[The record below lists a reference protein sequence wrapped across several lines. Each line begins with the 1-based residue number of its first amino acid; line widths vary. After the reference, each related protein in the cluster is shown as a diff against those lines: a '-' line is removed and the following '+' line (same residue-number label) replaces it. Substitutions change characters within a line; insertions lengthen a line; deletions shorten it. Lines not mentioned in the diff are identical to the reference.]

1 MINLTENE
9 KQILNAYI
17 QNDMNVSKTA
27 QASFYSRNNMVYHIA
42 KIQNKYGVNLRN
54 FYDLCKLLGYEKAE
68 VVNAYGSTE
77 E

>member
-1 MINLTENE
+1 MITLTEDE
-9 KQILNAYI
+9 RLILNAFVE
-17 QNDMNVSKTA
+17 NNMSVSKTA
-27 QASFYSRNNMVYHIA
+27 KALYYSRNNMVYHIG